1 MTGMNWD
8 MDDEAWER
16 EQQAAVDEAAVE
28 FASVL
33 RRAGFERGRDY
44 ERLTACSHVQAIYVG
59 PIESGTAAWSL
70 VVLALAYAP
79 AGFENVGLDAFN
91 EDSGRHVHWL
101 ILAKYNGT
109 LLEIIEPSAFCW
121 CPDSPTSK

>member
-1 MTGMNWD
+1 MDWGWD
-8 MDDEAWER
+8 EEAWER
-16 EQQAAVDEAAVE
+16 DQQAAVDEAAVE

-44 ERLTACSHVQAIYVG
+44 KRLKACSYVQAIYVG

-70 VVLALAYAP
+70 VALALAYAP
-79 AGFENVGLDAFN
+79 AGFENIGLDAFN
-91 EDSGRHVHWL
+91 EGGSGRYVHWL
-101 ILAKYNGT
+101 ILAKYDGT

-121 CPDSPTSK
+121 CPDNPARQ